1 MSELDPIVLIEVEKR
16 FGRKKVHRGL
26 DLAVPRGSV
35 TALLGRNGA
44 GKSTLLQMLTG
55 LMPRDGGEIRVL
67 GMDPWREP
75 LKVKAAVGYVA
86 EHTAFHPKWRVRD
99 TIDLVRSLRKAR
111 WDRKEEW
118 RLVDLFE
125 LPLGEKI
132 GKLSKGYRAKLALLL
147 ALAHRPEVLLLD
159 EPASGLDPIVKREVL
174 ASIVDTITEEGRTV
188 LLSSHQ
194 MEDVERLADRVAFL
208 AGGRIVLEG
217 CTEEIRTNAR
227 RLAVGPIEDD
237 RPLADLPGD
246 PFVARRGREAVLTY
260 LDGTNGA
267 AELLGERFRDVNEIG
282 VNLEDL
288 FVDLLGAPREREEV
302 VA

>member
-1 MSELDPIVLIEVEKR
+1 MPEIDPITLIDVDKR
-16 FGRKKVHRGL
+16 YGRKHVHRGL
-26 DLAVPRGSV
+26 DLKVPRGSV

-75 LKVKAAVGYVA
+75 VRVKASVGYVA
-86 EHTAFHPKWRVRD
+86 ETTAFHPKWRVRD
-99 TIDLVRSLRKAR
+99 AIDLVRSLRKDR

-118 RLVDLFE
+118 RLIDAFE

-147 ALAHRPEVLLLD
+147 ALCHRPEVLLLD

-174 ASIVDTITEEGRTV
+174 GSIVDTIIEEGRTV

-208 AGGRIVLEG
+208 SNGKIVLEG
-217 CTEEIRTNAR
+217 ETEEIRGRAR
-227 RLAVGPIEDD
+227 RLAVGPIESD
-237 RPLADLPGD
+237 RPLTDLPGD

-260 LDGTNGA
+260 VNGTNGA
-267 AELLGERFRDVNEIG
+267 GPQLRERFRDVNEIG

-288 FVDLLGAPREREEV
+288 FVDLLGAPREPEEV
-302 VA
+302 TA

>member
-1 MSELDPIVLIEVEKR
+1 MPEIDPITLIDVDKR
-16 FGRKKVHRGL
+16 YGRKHVHRGL
-26 DLAVPRGSV
+26 DLKVPRGSV

-75 LKVKAAVGYVA
+75 VRVKASVGYVA
-86 EHTAFHPKWRVRD
+86 ETTAFHPKWRVRD
-99 TIDLVRSLRKAR
+99 AIDLVRSLRKDR

-118 RLVDLFE
+118 RLIDAFE

-147 ALAHRPEVLLLD
+147 ALCHRPEVLLLD

-174 ASIVDTITEEGRTV
+174 GSIVDTIIEEGRTV

-208 AGGRIVLEG
+208 SNGKIVLEG
-217 CTEEIRTNAR
+217 ETEEIRGRAR
-227 RLAVGPIEDD
+227 RLAVGPIESD
-237 RPLADLPGD
+237 RPLTDLPGD

-260 LDGTNGA
+260 VNGTNGA
-267 AELLGERFRDVNEIG
+267 GPQLRERFRDVNEIG

-288 FVDLLGAPREREEV
+288 FVDLLGAPREEV